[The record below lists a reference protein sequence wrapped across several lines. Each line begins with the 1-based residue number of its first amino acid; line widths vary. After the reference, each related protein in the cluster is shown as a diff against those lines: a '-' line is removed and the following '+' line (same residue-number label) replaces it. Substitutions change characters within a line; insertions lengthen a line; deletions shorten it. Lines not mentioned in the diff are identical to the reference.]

1 MTDRMLDEMRRQM
14 ANLQAELEFS
24 MAAVEMLPVESGSS
38 AAEGKR
44 AEVLEQLRSVQ
55 RNYELIAD
63 AMGGVPKPVRH

>member
-38 AAEGKR
+38 AAGKR
-44 AEVLEQLRSVQ
+44 AEVLEQLRSIQ